1 MKILNNR
8 AVFLDRDGTINREKG
23 YLRDLNK
30 LYIYS
35 NTARAIRLLS
45 EAGFKIIVVSNQSG
59 VGRGM
64 IRRSDFKNINR
75 KIKESLAG
83 KGANVDAFYICPH
96 HPDDNCNCR
105 KPRTGLI
112 NKAAKRFDLKLSSS
126 YIIGDK
132 LSDIELKKTAGLKEG
147 ILVLTG
153 FGEKHL
159 RKAREDGVEL
169 GPVARDILSAAKLIL
184 KIESS

>member
-1 MKILNNR
+1 MIEKNR
-8 AVFLDRDGTINREKG
+8 AVFLDRDGTINREMG

-45 EAGFKIIVVSNQSG
+45 CAGFKIIVVSNQSG

-64 IRRSDFKNINR
+64 IKRQDFKNINH
-75 KIKESLAG
+75 KIKESLAR
-83 KGANVDAFYICPH
+83 KGANIDAFYICPH
-96 HPDDNCNCR
+96 HPDDNCTCR

-112 NKAAKRFDLKLSSS
+112 NKAAKKFGLELSSS

-132 LSDIELKKTAGLKEG
+132 LSDIELKKRAGLKEAV
-147 ILVLTG
+147 LVLTG
-153 FGEKHL
+153 FGKKHL
-159 RKAREDGVEL
+159 CKAREDGVEL
-169 GPVARDILSAAKLIL
+169 GPVARDILSAARLIL
-184 KIESS
+184 KIESL